1 MTKVLFDTSVIV
13 AGLWLEHPEHQKCL
27 PWLQQVQTQAIQG
40 IICTRTLAE
49 LYRVLTSLPIK
60 PRLSPRITK
69 QLIDTNLKHF
79 EIIPLTTEDY
89 QQVVEQMV
97 KLNIM
102 GGVIYDALIAQIAI
116 KHNIDQIV
124 TLNAKD
130 FTRLSNQIAQL
141 VIVP

>member
-1 MTKVLFDTSVIV
+1 MIKVLFDTSVIV

-89 QQVVEQMV
+89 QQVVERNGEV
-97 KLNIM
+97 KYYGWCNL
-102 GGVIYDALIAQIAI
+102 
-116 KHNIDQIV
+116 
-124 TLNAKD
+124 
-130 FTRLSNQIAQL
+130 
-141 VIVP
+141 

>member
-1 MTKVLFDTSVIV
+1 
-13 AGLWLEHPEHQKCL
+13 
-27 PWLQQVQTQAIQG
+27 
-40 IICTRTLAE
+40 
-49 LYRVLTSLPIK
+49 
-60 PRLSPRITK
+60 
-69 QLIDTNLKHF
+69 
-79 EIIPLTTEDY
+79 
-89 QQVVEQMV
+89 MV